1 MLLQES
7 TADDGDEE
15 SDRSKSEVNDQDDEE
30 SAEVMELI
38 VWIQLTM
45 RFFMFSHMLQ
55 LIKKKLRRLLFYF
68 NFNCVFEYLAFQ
80 C

>member
-30 SAEVMELI
+30 SAEVMKLIIWIELTI
-38 VWIQLTM
+38 G
-45 RFFMFSHMLQ
+45 FFMLLHML
-55 LIKKKLRRLLFYF
+55 
-68 NFNCVFEYLAFQ
+68 E
-80 C
+80 